1 MGNKRQVG
9 SDYEKLA
16 AEYLEACGFQILSC
30 NYRCRYGEI
39 DLIARDGETLV
50 FCEVKYRSDTRKGE
64 PSEAVGTK
72 KQQTIYRCAA
82 AYLQE
87 HGIGDLPCRFDVV
100 SILGREIRLIRDAF

>member
-1 MGNKRQVG
+1 MGNHRQIG
-9 SDYEKLA
+9 SEYEKVA
-16 AEYLEACGFQILSC
+16 AEYLKACGFQILSC

-39 DLIARDGETLV
+39 DLIARDQETLV

-64 PSEAVGTK
+64 PSEAVGVK

-87 HGIGDLPCRFDVV
+87 QGMQESPCRFDVV
-100 SILGREIRLIRDAF
+100 SILGSEIRLIQNAF

>member
-1 MGNKRQVG
+1 MENRRQIG
-9 SDYEKLA
+9 SSYEKMA
-16 AEYLEACGFQILSC
+16 SEYLVACGFQILSC

-64 PSEAVGTK
+64 PSEAVGSK
-72 KQQTIYRCAA
+72 KQQTIYKCAA

-87 HGIGDLPCRFDVV
+87 HGMGDIPCRFDVV